1 MMPRRRTLPPATSV
15 GLAMLTLAWSALV
28 IDEKLVGA
36 TLPGP
41 GTLQRVLPYLMPA
54 LLVALLLIR
63 RPTSWLDEA
72 SWVWTVLV
80 LLAALLL
87 PKVVAGSITPF
98 VLPAVA
104 VAAAVVGRWPVAAL
118 ALIAF
123 LSAAL
128 GSLHAFFNFPSEKA
142 IALCLVGLLVASL
155 VSALLRG
162 SRPIRLS
169 VSLSLFV
176 GYLAVTAGMMVL
188 APSLHVAYLG
198 FKDSTWFML
207 LVPVIA
213 WAGWGDAVFDR
224 VSKAVLLV
232 VLAAAL
238 YTIYRVIVG
247 PAAQE
252 FAIFAT
258 SPFNF
263 TGATLKPG
271 GSFNTAQDMG
281 TWMAAVAPFCFAQM
295 LYRRG
300 RWQLIAAA
308 ALGLAVVSAIESQ
321 TRIALVGIVA
331 GIVVVLALYERSH
344 GFPGLRLNVTL
355 LATVAGIALIAGGI
369 SIAGNR
375 SPHPFAGIL
384 HPTSDASYKAR
395 TYKWSRA
402 LNALDTH
409 PFGFGVGTASA
420 GESTAGVY
428 FGLGDTSIDNGYLR
442 IALEQGL
449 VIMVLFIAAVL
460 GMLVALART
469 AIGEHRPRDSTLAI
483 GAAGTLTSFLLVMLA
498 EDASSTTRAVPVWLI
513 VGLGMAVAVRARRPP
528 PAAETAE
535 LA

>member
-1 MMPRRRTLPPATSV
+1 MPRRWTLPPLPSIVLAT
-15 GLAMLTLAWSALV
+15 LTLAWSVLV

-63 RPTSWLDEA
+63 RPTTWLDEA
-72 SWVWTVLV
+72 TWVWTVLV
-80 LLAALLL
+80 LLAAVLV
-87 PKVVAGSITPF
+87 PKVVAGSVTPF
-98 VLPAVA
+98 ALPGVA
-104 VAAAVVGRWPVAAL
+104 LAAAVVSRWPAATL

-123 LSAAL
+123 FSAAL

-155 VSALLRG
+155 VGALLRG

-169 VSLSLFV
+169 VSLSLLV
-176 GYLAVTAGMMVL
+176 IYILLTAGMMVL

-198 FKDSTWFML
+198 FKDSTWFMV

-213 WAGWGDAVFDR
+213 WAGWRDR
-224 VSKAVLLV
+224 VHDRAAKALLLV
-232 VLAAAL
+232 VLATSL
-238 YTIYRVIVG
+238 YTIYRVIAG
-247 PAAQE
+247 PAPQE
-252 FAIFAT
+252 YAIFA
-258 SPFNF
+258 SSAFNF

-281 TWMAAVAPFCFAQM
+281 TWMAAVVPFCFAQM

-300 RWQLIAAA
+300 AWQLVAAV

-331 GIVVVLALYERSH
+331 GIAVVLALYERSN
-344 GFPGLRLNVTL
+344 GFPGLRLNVTV
-355 LATVAGIALIAGGI
+355 LATVVGIALVAGGL

-375 SPHPFAGIL
+375 STHSFTGLL
-384 HPTSDASYKAR
+384 HPTSDASYRAR

-420 GESTAGVY
+420 GESTASLY
-428 FGLGDTSIDNGYLR
+428 FALGDTSIDNGYLR

-449 VIMVLFIAAVL
+449 VIMVLFIAAAL
-460 GMLVALART
+460 GMLVALCRA

-498 EDASSTTRAVPVWLI
+498 EDASATPRAVPVWLI
-513 VGLGMAVAVRARRPP
+513 VGLGMAVAVRARQPSTATETAP
-528 PAAETAE
+528 PA
-535 LA
+535 